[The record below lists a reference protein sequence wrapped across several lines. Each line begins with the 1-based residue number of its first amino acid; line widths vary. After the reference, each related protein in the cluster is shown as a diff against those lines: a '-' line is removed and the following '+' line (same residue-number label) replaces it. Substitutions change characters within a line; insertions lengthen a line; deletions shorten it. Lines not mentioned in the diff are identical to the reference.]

1 MTTTE
6 TRPPS
11 WSRDS
16 RAMLGTLGRYWLAV
30 FPVARAELAHW
41 RERAA
46 AVPDETLRG
55 HALTTLADE
64 HLNAEGAAVFATFA
78 PRAHRAL
85 ATRLLVRYQVMY
97 DYLDTLTEQP
107 VAAPLAASRHLHR
120 ALTAA
125 LGESPP
131 AAGYYARYPHSDD
144 GGYLQELV
152 SASRTA
158 FHALPASSSA
168 AAAVLRAAR
177 RSAEGQ
183 SQNHAAMLT
192 HSPTLECWATRATPA
207 GSGLCWW
214 ETAAAAGSSLAI
226 HALLA
231 AAADP
236 KLTAAA
242 AQQIEGAYWPWIN
255 GLNTLLESMI
265 DSREDADTDNHSYVS
280 HYTSPQLMAAR
291 LELIA
296 EEAACAARQL
306 PRARQHVAIL
316 TGMAAFYL
324 ASPDARL
331 PPARVAARQ
340 VRQRIGSSLA
350 LPLALLRARRRLS
363 RLCDRVTTRVRPSP
377 ASASNR
383 RR

>member
-6 TRPPS
+6 IRPTS
-11 WSRDS
+11 WSRDT
-16 RAMLGTLGRYWLAV
+16 RAMLGTLGRYWFAV

-55 HALTTLADE
+55 HALATLADE
-64 HLNAEGAAVFATFA
+64 HLNAEGAAVFATLA
-78 PRAHRAL
+78 PCAHRAL
-85 ATRLLVRYQVMY
+85 TTRLLVRYQVMY

-107 VAAPLAASRHLHR
+107 VAAPLAGSRHLHR

-125 LGESPP
+125 FGEAPP
-131 AAGYYARYPHSDD
+131 AAGYYAHYPHTDD
-144 GGYLQELV
+144 GGYLHELV
-152 SASRTA
+152 SGSRSA
-158 FHALPASSSA
+158 FEALPASGPA

-183 SQNHAAMLT
+183 SQNHASMLT
-192 HSPTLECWATRATPA
+192 HSTTLARWATNATPA
-207 GSGLCWW
+207 GSGLQWW

-236 KLTAAA
+236 KLSTAGAE
-242 AQQIEGAYWPWIN
+242 QIEAAYWPWIN

-265 DSREDADTDNHSYVS
+265 DSREDADTNNHSYVS
-280 HYTSPQLMAAR
+280 HYTSPHLMAAR
-291 LELIA
+291 LDLIA
-296 EEAACAARQL
+296 ERAACAARQL

-316 TGMAAFYL
+316 AGMTAFYL
-324 ASPDARL
+324 ASRDAQL
-331 PPARVAARQ
+331 PPARVAARR
-340 VRQRIGSSLA
+340 VHDRIGANLG
-350 LPLALLRARRRLS
+350 LPLALLRARRLVSGIR
-363 RLCDRVTTRVRPSP
+363 SP
-377 ASASNR
+377 YKPGR
-383 RR
+383 